1 MSVKN
6 YKCKIL
12 STFLAAM
19 TVLSFNNPSCAM
31 EEVLPKWKSLSGQE
45 REKFELYQFFDCDI
59 DDINDINK
67 NGKFFKQEKLS
78 RNLNVLVIVESEG
91 SSDEVMGKLYNNVKK
106 LSVDSQPYKC
116 ADGEL
121 HSAVND
127 DKLQFIKYS
136 VSNLF
141 NQIKSNKEFITEL
154 IDNTDLIFYVFNKN
168 TDLVNYDTFKKCYDA
183 VNRLWCEKCGVNY
196 PGYNY
201 GEGEHKRILWH
212 QEAMKKRPC
221 YSAFHYYWVTIFDS
235 SVNFEYLIS
244 KFFRICKLWDYNT
257 NMPNGRETIP
267 SKFIPYCFARYLP
280 TGITFVC
287 DEKKSYKDF
296 IEHYNAKKQQELEKY
311 KELQKKVQT
320 SEDEKKNVIKEKNTQ
335 NNRLLLPIVLTMCG
349 IIVSTAVLI
358 GIMKGRTKKSTA
370 KNCATKSENI
380 VSKNLETKKEQSVP
394 IKSKQFVHT

>member
-141 NQIKSNKEFITEL
+141 NQIKSRA
-154 IDNTDLIFYVFNKN
+154 
-168 TDLVNYDTFKKCYDA
+168 C
-183 VNRLWCEKCGVNY
+183 
-196 PGYNY
+196 
-201 GEGEHKRILWH
+201 
-212 QEAMKKRPC
+212 
-221 YSAFHYYWVTIFDS
+221 
-235 SVNFEYLIS
+235 
-244 KFFRICKLWDYNT
+244 
-257 NMPNGRETIP
+257 
-267 SKFIPYCFARYLP
+267 
-280 TGITFVC
+280 
-287 DEKKSYKDF
+287 
-296 IEHYNAKKQQELEKY
+296 
-311 KELQKKVQT
+311 
-320 SEDEKKNVIKEKNTQ
+320 
-335 NNRLLLPIVLTMCG
+335 
-349 IIVSTAVLI
+349 
-358 GIMKGRTKKSTA
+358 
-370 KNCATKSENI
+370 
-380 VSKNLETKKEQSVP
+380 
-394 IKSKQFVHT
+394 